1 MNRDDEKREGSD
13 DENQEGSDI
22 LDNMSDIMS
31 EISESKSEPSS
42 PRESSPLP
50 QPQPQPQ
57 MGIMESL
64 RTFRNPE
71 NVLFRTA
78 PVQKYSL
85 DLYKRGSP
93 IDVDQVVQSISAYGA
108 YDSDIHTVEEM
119 IRQGNLEGLKYLA
132 DIGEDVHYAVETP
145 LVLAAFY
152 GNLDIFRYLVEEQK
166 ANLNTDDWEDGNVFL
181 NQASQKGHLNII
193 QYILTDATVNNLD
206 NLNAALRQASEYD
219 KFNVVEYLTEYIW
232 SRHGNQ
238 IDINGA
244 IVAAAKSHSI
254 EILRYLQAFANR
266 NNLAFDINAALSSIA
281 YDEHVHKSWIDAIKY
296 LVNQGAIPERRH
308 LEGVIREMIK
318 IDNDD
323 IIDIVEFLLKRGVSA
338 DGEIRVFQH
347 EDSSLYELLIKS
359 GRTGQNDVSDVFYI
373 DCTLLEVAVGYGRKD
388 LVRLLLEH
396 KANVHANDDCAFIMA
411 VAKLIIDYNNPDV
424 SDDRLTIVRLL
435 LRYGA
440 KVDIYDGWALFQ
452 AVEHQRLELIKLLLH
467 YGANPDIDRLKILK
481 KAKEKRNTEILTLL
495 LEYSEIHPNAKRA
508 ILS

>member
-1 MNRDDEKREGSD
+1 MNRDDGKREGSD
-13 DENQEGSDI
+13 DENQGGSDI

-50 QPQPQPQ
+50 QPQL
-57 MGIMESL
+57 GIIETL
-64 RTFRNPE
+64 RTFKNPE

-93 IDVDQVVQSISAYGA
+93 IDVNQVVQSISAYGA
-108 YDSDIHTVEEM
+108 YDPDIHTVEEM
-119 IRQGNLEGLKYLA
+119 IRQGNLEGLKYLV
-132 DIGEDVHYAVETP
+132 DIGQDVHYAVETP

-166 ANLNTDDWEDGNVFL
+166 ANMDENDWEDGNVFL

-206 NLNAALRQASEYD
+206 NLNSALRQASEYD

-266 NNLAFDINAALSSIA
+266 NNLAFDINAALSTIA
-281 YDEHVHKSWIDAIKY
+281 YDEHVHKSWIDTIKY
-296 LVNQGAIPERRH
+296 LINQGAIPERRH
-308 LEGVIREMIK
+308 LEGVISEMIK
-318 IDNDD
+318 VDNDA
-323 IIDIVEFLLKRGVSA
+323 ILDIVEFLLKHGVSA
-338 DGEIRVFQH
+338 DGTIRIFQNS
-347 EDSSLYELLIKS
+347 DNSLYGLLIKC
-359 GRTGQNDVSDVFYI
+359 GRTGQNDISDVFYI
-373 DCTLLEVAVGYGRKD
+373 DCTLLEVAVGYGRRD
-388 LVRLLLEH
+388 LVKLLLEH
-396 KANVHANDDCAFIMA
+396 NANVHANDDCAFIMA

-440 KVDIYDGWALFQ
+440 KIDIHDGWALFQ

-481 KAKEKRNTEILTLL
+481 KAKEKRNMEILTLL
-495 LEYSEIHPNAKRA
+495 LEYSEVHPNAKKI